1 MKYNDNYDDDDDV
14 KPMNLFYISM
24 VLLTSSFS

>member
-1 MKYNDNYDDDDDV
+1 MKYNDNYDDDDV